1 MQFSSGRRAIL
12 RFLFLK
18 HPHRSPLW
26 ALMQLETQARC
37 LVTGPLRARLPG
49 YSVIDGTQVLY
60 QNKTSTHSKQAPLLT
75 LGNFSPQQSRQ
86 ADSGSEKELTAKA
99 TRHLFT
105 TVHSKL
111 HGTES
116 KATGAEV
123 APAAR

>member
-37 LVTGPLRARLPG
+37 LVTGPLRASLPG

-60 QNKTSTHSKQAPLLT
+60 QNKTATHSKQAPLLT

-86 ADSGSEKELTAKA
+86 ADSGSEK
-99 TRHLFT
+99 
-105 TVHSKL
+105 S
-111 HGTES
+111 
-116 KATGAEV
+116 
-123 APAAR
+123 